1 MCGLEHPVP
10 LSQTNNFLA
19 WCEANGE
26 LSATLIEEYADVDMV
41 MTDVT
46 YASDYE
52 AKWKCRKC
60 GYEWKAKISQRTMKD
75 KPTGCLA
82 CKGQWRLSPTN
93 NLAVWCADNGERG
106 AQLLGEYVDPDKKA
120 TEVLKGSN
128 KKALWKCG
136 TCEHTWR
143 ATINHRTRRVSPTG
157 CPKCTRARRASAKSG

>member
-75 KPTGCLA
+75 NPTGCLA

-93 NLAVWCADNGERG
+93 NLAVC
-106 AQLLGEYVDPDKKA
+106 
-120 TEVLKGSN
+120 
-128 KKALWKCG
+128 
-136 TCEHTWR
+136 
-143 ATINHRTRRVSPTG
+143 
-157 CPKCTRARRASAKSG
+157 